1 METKSLIINIA
12 KKLFQLKGYKG
23 VDLNEIIKECNIT
36 QGSLYYHFSNGK
48 EEWSIICIAL
58 LKKAAAEPLKGISN

>member
-48 EEWSIICIAL
+48 EE
-58 LKKAAAEPLKGISN
+58 